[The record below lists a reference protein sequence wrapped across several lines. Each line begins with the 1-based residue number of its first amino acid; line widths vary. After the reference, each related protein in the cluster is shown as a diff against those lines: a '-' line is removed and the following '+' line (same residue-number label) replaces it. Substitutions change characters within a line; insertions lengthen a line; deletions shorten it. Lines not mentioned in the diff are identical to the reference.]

1 MATPHITS
9 NIEDIAS
16 TVIMP
21 GDPLRARHIA
31 TTFLQDVKEVNSVR
45 NMTAFTGYY
54 KGKRVTIFPS
64 GMGIPS
70 MAIYAYELYQFYH
83 VDTIIRVGTCGSFK
97 EDINLYDLILVDKS
111 YSDSN
116 FAKSYMGID
125 TNVSMGNSLLNQK
138 ILLKSEQMKQNIHVG
153 NVYCSECFYSLVE
166 EENPMIKKYDCLSVE
181 MESYALFHIANSL
194 NKKASTVL
202 TVSDSVVTNEQT
214 SPEERQNKF
223 DDMILL
229 VLEAIL

>member
-9 NIEDIAS
+9 NLEDIAS

-31 TTFLQDVKEVNSVR
+31 TTFLQDVKEVNSIR

-54 KGKRVTIFPS
+54 KGKRVTVFPS

-97 EDINLYDLILVDKS
+97 EDIHLYDIILVDKS

-116 FAKSYMGID
+116 FAKAYLGLD
-125 TNVSMGNSLLNQK
+125 TNVSVGDSLLNETILSVAKTKNQK
-138 ILLKSEQMKQNIHVG
+138 VHVG
-153 NVYCSECFYSLVE
+153 NVYCSECFYSLVK
-166 EENPMIKKYDCLSVE
+166 EENPIIKKYDCLSIE

-202 TVSDSVVTNEQT
+202 TVSDSVVTQEQT

-223 DDMILL
+223 NDMILL
-229 VLEAIL
+229 VLDAIL